1 MKKGKKR
8 RHDQSL
14 ENQTGDKR
22 KKTRSQ
28 DSDEDANDN
37 ASDTSSTT
45 GGRDSVAPDHDASS
59 VCSNS
64 SNNND
69 DAASNRSCSPAG
81 NRIEAPG
88 PVVLPDHFK
97 RVICGEEGRSC
108 VRTDVIFVRPRP
120 EKPKKEP
127 TCSRET
133 SVSKE
138 SPSKAEVCKF
148 GLVGNSNCRKK
159 SQLVTFLGKL
169 AFNLDILTARHAFF
183 PSHCVTSQKYVFLG
197 VWEETFLEYC
207 CLRG

>member
-8 RHDQSL
+8 RRDQSL

-45 GGRDSVAPDHDASS
+45 GGRDSVVPDHDASS

-81 NRIEAPG
+81 NRLEAPG
-88 PVVLPDHFK
+88 PVALPAKFK

-133 SVSKE
+133 SVCKE

-148 GLVGNSNCRKK
+148 GLVGNSNYRKK
-159 SQLVTFLGKL
+159 SQLVYFLEETSLQRGYPYGL
-169 AFNLDILTARHAFF
+169 SRNF
-183 PSHCVTSQKYVFLG
+183 PCHCVAS
-197 VWEETFLEYC
+197 
-207 CLRG
+207 